1 MSIVLEAAEMALH
14 MYLVYLEQ
22 RSSSAQTSLNWTAM
36 ETARPASE
44 SDRSHPEMSVVLAHP
59 RPHP

>member
-22 RSSSAQTSLNWTAM
+22 RFVGADIAEL
-36 ETARPASE
+36 
-44 SDRSHPEMSVVLAHP
+44 DRDGDRKACE
-59 RPHP
+59 RK